1 MQLIRLGA
9 PEVGPKGAQVGLG
22 CIYVCEGVYVCVCAR
37 ASIGEEMKLLY
48 RLRMVA
54 MVKIKK
60 KTQQQINSSK
70 NPPPT
75 NTTKTH
81 NNSLGTVRPCYSY
94 Q

>member
-60 KTQQQINSSK
+60 KKHNNRLIHQKTLRPQTQQKHTI
-70 NPPPT
+70 T
-75 NTTKTH
+75 
-81 NNSLGTVRPCYSY
+81 L
-94 Q
+94 

>member
-22 CIYVCEGVYVCVCAR
+22 CIYMCEGVYVCVCVR

-54 MVKIKK
+54 MVKIKNHNNTLIHRNTLHPQ
-60 KTQQQINSSK
+60 TQQKHTI
-70 NPPPT
+70 T
-75 NTTKTH
+75 
-81 NNSLGTVRPCYSY
+81 L
-94 Q
+94 